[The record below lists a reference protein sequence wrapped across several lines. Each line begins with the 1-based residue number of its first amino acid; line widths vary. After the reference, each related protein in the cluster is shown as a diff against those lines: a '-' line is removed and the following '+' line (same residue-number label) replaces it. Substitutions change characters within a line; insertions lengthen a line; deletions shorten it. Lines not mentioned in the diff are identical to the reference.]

1 MVSDMKLRVESISF
15 AYSKKKIIEELSFQ
29 VDKGEFV
36 TILGP
41 SGCGKS
47 TILKLL
53 TGLKQKQNG
62 RILVDGKAVEGLSL
76 QFSYM
81 PQEDLLLEW
90 ETVLQN
96 VCLYQR
102 IHKEK
107 YSQEEV
113 MQQLEAFGLKG
124 YENAYP
130 SELSGGMRQRVAFLR
145 TVRCDADILLLDE
158 PFGALDVIT
167 RGEMQEWLRTL
178 RQTVNKTVLLVTHD
192 IDEALYLSD
201 RILIVGGSP
210 SKIRKEF
217 NNETS
222 NDARKEGTENLA
234 LRAEIY
240 HDLKRR

>member
-1 MVSDMKLRVESISF
+1 MKLRVESISF

-53 TGLKQKQNG
+53 TGLTEKQSG
-62 RILVDGKAVEGLSL
+62 RILVDGKVVEGLSL
-76 QFSYM
+76 KFSYM

-107 YSQEEV
+107 YNQEEV
-113 MQQLEAFGLKG
+113 MQQLEVFGLKG

-167 RGEMQEWLRTL
+167 RGEMQAWLRTL
-178 RQTVNKTVLLVTHD
+178 RQAVNKTVLLVTHD

-201 RILIVGGSP
+201 RILIVGG
-210 SKIRKEF
+210 
-217 NNETS
+217 
-222 NDARKEGTENLA
+222 
-234 LRAEIY
+234 
-240 HDLKRR
+240 

>member
-1 MVSDMKLRVESISF
+1 MKLRVESIAF

-76 QFSYM
+76 KFSYM

-107 YSQEEV
+107 YNQEEV

-167 RGEMQEWLRTL
+167 RGEMQAWLRTL

-217 NNETS
+217 NSETS

>member
-1 MVSDMKLRVESISF
+1 MKLRVESISF

-53 TGLKQKQNG
+53 TGLTEKQNG
-62 RILVDGKAVEGLSL
+62 RILVDGKVVEGLSL
-76 QFSYM
+76 KFSYM

-217 NNETS
+217 NSETS

>member
-1 MVSDMKLRVESISF
+1 MKLRVESISF

-76 QFSYM
+76 KFSYM

-107 YSQEEV
+107 YKQEEV

-167 RGEMQEWLRTL
+167 RGEMQAWLRTL

-217 NNETS
+217 NSETS

>member
-1 MVSDMKLRVESISF
+1 MKLRVESISF

-53 TGLKQKQNG
+53 TGLTEKHNG
-62 RILVDGKAVEGLSL
+62 RILVDGKVVEGLSL
-76 QFSYM
+76 KFSYM

-107 YSQEEV
+107 YNQEEV

-167 RGEMQEWLRTL
+167 RGEMQAWLRTL

-217 NNETS
+217 NIEAST
-222 NDARKEGTENLA
+222 DTHEEGTENLA

-240 HDLKRR
+240 HNLKRR

>member
-1 MVSDMKLRVESISF
+1 MKLRVESISF

-53 TGLKQKQNG
+53 TGLTEKQSG
-62 RILVDGKAVEGLSL
+62 RILVDGKVVEGLSL
-76 QFSYM
+76 KFSYM

-217 NNETS
+217 NSETS

>member
-1 MVSDMKLRVESISF
+1 MKLRVESISF

-76 QFSYM
+76 KFSYM

-90 ETVLQN
+90 ETVLRN

-124 YENAYP
+124 YENVYP

-217 NNETS
+217 NSETS

>member
-1 MVSDMKLRVESISF
+1 MKLRVESISF

-76 QFSYM
+76 KFSYM

-124 YENAYP
+124 YENVYP

-217 NNETS
+217 NSETS

>member
-1 MVSDMKLRVESISF
+1 MKLRVESISI

-76 QFSYM
+76 KFSYM

-217 NNETS
+217 NSETS

>member
-1 MVSDMKLRVESISF
+1 MKLRVESISF

-76 QFSYM
+76 KFSYM

-217 NNETS
+217 NSETS

>member
-1 MVSDMKLRVESISF
+1 MKLRVESISF

-76 QFSYM
+76 KFSYM

-107 YSQEEV
+107 YKQEEV

-217 NNETS
+217 NSETS

-240 HDLKRR
+240 HNLKRR

>member
-1 MVSDMKLRVESISF
+1 MKLRVESISF

-76 QFSYM
+76 KFSYM

-107 YSQEEV
+107 YKQEEV

-217 NNETS
+217 NSETS

>member
-1 MVSDMKLRVESISF
+1 MKLRVESIAF

-53 TGLKQKQNG
+53 TGLTEKQSG
-62 RILVDGKAVEGLSL
+62 RILVDGKVVEGLSL
-76 QFSYM
+76 KFSYM

-107 YSQEEV
+107 YNQEEV

-217 NNETS
+217 NSETS

-240 HDLKRR
+240 HNLKRR

>member
-1 MVSDMKLRVESISF
+1 MKLRVESISF

-53 TGLKQKQNG
+53 TGLTEKQNG
-62 RILVDGKAVEGLSL
+62 RILVDGKVVEGLSL
-76 QFSYM
+76 KFSYM

-107 YSQEEV
+107 YKQEEV

-240 HDLKRR
+240 HNLKRR